1 MQTLKEYTVKSESFF
16 NLISDPILWRQC
28 QKFEAFQTFF
38 CVCAYTHIHS
48 HTHRHTYVHIYIY
61 ASFSVVYLF
70 LQKCYCTRH
79 TVLQF
84 AFFCCCSW
92 GLEELNTCPGELTVG
107 VTCHEEMEV
116 FQSHLCTRRR
126 EHGLR
131 DHAGWVGL
139 YRCEWYYR
147 WEPAEQI
154 LPQKWQVSWTG
165 PKGLCQGSGKV
176 GWAER
181 RDEAIKGLECQGEAR
196 TSYSPGQKMEVVL
209 LEERRSVSVVHA
221 CACVFVCL
229 CMNLLW
235 RWQGT
240 VWVVLAGRSW

>member
-84 AFFCCCSW
+84 AFLLLLFLRSRRTKHLPWRAYSW
-92 GLEELNTCPGELTVG
+92 SDMPWRNGSLSITFMYPKKRT
-107 VTCHEEMEV
+107 
-116 FQSHLCTRRR
+116 
-126 EHGLR
+126 GLR
-131 DHAGWVGL
+131 DHAGWGGFI
-139 YRCEWYYR
+139 
-147 WEPAEQI
+147 Q
-154 LPQKWQVSWTG
+154 
-165 PKGLCQGSGKV
+165 
-176 GWAER
+176 
-181 RDEAIKGLECQGEAR
+181 
-196 TSYSPGQKMEVVL
+196 
-209 LEERRSVSVVHA
+209 
-221 CACVFVCL
+221 
-229 CMNLLW
+229 
-235 RWQGT
+235 
-240 VWVVLAGRSW
+240 VWVVL